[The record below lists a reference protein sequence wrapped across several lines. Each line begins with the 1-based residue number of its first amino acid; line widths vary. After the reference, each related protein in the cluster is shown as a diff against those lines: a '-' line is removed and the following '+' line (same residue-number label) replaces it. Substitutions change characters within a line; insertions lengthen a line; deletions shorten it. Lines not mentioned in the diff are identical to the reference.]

1 MVTTATPTTM
11 TDALWQR
18 YRATGDPEARSQ
30 LLDRYL
36 GLVHH
41 VARQVAARD
50 PPGHGEADDQDDEER
65 DRRHGKGEDGHS
77 RRPDAGG
84 QSAAP
89 VGGRQIVAA
98 TRAWGLTA
106 PRAVPTIPRLMSAE
120 VPEVLDA
127 WRMAAARR
135 RFEGRLPL
143 SAMARL
149 ADLLADPEGEARF
162 ALEFGHDALK
172 VPFAELQVDAELPLV
187 CQRSL
192 ERFLQPVSLTQR
204 YALVR
209 EADGDGEDVE
219 AGLPPGYEVL
229 MVADDGLV
237 RPAALVED
245 ELILAVP
252 LVPAK
257 PGSEPV
263 ERDWAVPEEDEQRA
277 SPFAALAALKKS

>member
-1 MVTTATPTTM
+1 
-11 TDALWQR
+11 
-18 YRATGDPEARSQ
+18 
-30 LLDRYL
+30 
-36 GLVHH
+36 
-41 VARQVAARD
+41 
-50 PPGHGEADDQDDEER
+50 
-65 DRRHGKGEDGHS
+65 
-77 RRPDAGG
+77 
-84 QSAAP
+84 
-89 VGGRQIVAA
+89 
-98 TRAWGLTA
+98 
-106 PRAVPTIPRLMSAE
+106 
-120 VPEVLDA
+120 
-127 WRMAAARR
+127 MAAARR

-172 VPFAELQVDAELPLV
+172 TPFAELQVDAELPLV

-209 EADGDGEDVE
+209 AAEGDDEDVE
-219 AGLPPGYEVL
+219 AALPPGCEAL

-237 RPAALVED
+237 RPAELVED

-252 LVPAK
+252 LVPVK

-263 ERDWAVPEEDEQRA
+263 ERDWSVPEEDEQRA
-277 SPFAALAALKKS
+277 SPFAALAALKKT